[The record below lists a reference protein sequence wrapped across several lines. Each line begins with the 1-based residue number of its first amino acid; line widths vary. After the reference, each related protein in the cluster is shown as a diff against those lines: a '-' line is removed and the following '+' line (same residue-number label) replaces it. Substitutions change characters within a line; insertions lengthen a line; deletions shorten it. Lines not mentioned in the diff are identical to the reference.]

1 MSKSKLQLA
10 WEEFKFSD
18 PGWYATVIPVA
29 GCAGRV
35 ALCAARDDP
44 YFPGRKMYGSVFAE
58 YQRHN
63 DAEKA
68 AKILNE
74 SRKANT

>member
-10 WEEFKFSD
+10 WEELQSSD

-35 ALCAARDDP
+35 ALCAVREDP
-44 YFPGRKMYGSVFAE
+44 YIPGRKMHGRVFAE
-58 YQRHN
+58 YWRRN

-74 SRKANT
+74 RKANH

>member
-10 WEEFKFSD
+10 WEDFESSD
-18 PGWYATVIPVA
+18 PGWHVEVVPVT
-29 GCAGRV
+29 GYAGRV
-35 ALCAARDDP
+35 ALCAVREDP
-44 YFPGRKMYGSVFAE
+44 YIPGRKMYGRVFVE
-58 YQRHN
+58 YWRRI

-74 SRKANT
+74 RKANA